1 MVMTGYDWDHG
12 MSHNAM
18 AAYES
23 GRFPLSK
30 ISLHDLRREGWT
42 ESLKLARIL
51 AKASPPL
58 WRTFEWHHSGGD
70 YFNRVD
76 FYDPGDLVAAWAEL
90 SSDDQAAW
98 RAKARAPADAEPARR
113 VSGHYRTFDFRTR
126 RPTGWQ
132 SFEGVKAGNWI
143 TLDSGRRKK
152 STGKHL
158 TFRYID

>member
-1 MVMTGYDWDHG
+1 MSGYDWDHG

-42 ESLKLARIL
+42 EILKLARFV

-76 FYDPGDLVAAWAEL
+76 FYDPGDLVAAWAAL
-90 SSDDQAAW
+90 SQDDQSAW
-98 RAKARAPADAEPARR
+98 RAKARAPAVVETARR
-113 VSGHYRTFDFRTR
+113 VAGQYRTFSRLSR

-132 SFEGVKAGNWI
+132 SFEGVKVGTWI
-143 TLDSGRRKK
+143 LLDSGGRKK
-152 STGKHL
+152 STGKNL
-158 TFRYID
+158 TFSYID

>member
-1 MVMTGYDWDHG
+1 MTGYAWDLG
-12 MSHNAM
+12 MSNNAA

-42 ESLKLARIL
+42 ESLKLARFL

-76 FYDPGDLVAAWAEL
+76 FYDPCDLVAAWAAL
-90 SSDDQAAW
+90 SQDDQAAW
-98 RAKARAPADAEPARR
+98 RAKARAPAVVEPGRR

-158 TFRYID
+158 TFHYID